1 VPAAGASTTAAT
13 LGPDPAGCRH
23 EAGLRPSEETRR
35 QPEKRRARCGSVC
48 PRSKGSPEQS
58 DEEIEQQILILREN
72 ILPAARQMDGYMGIL
87 SLGDRSTG
95 RSTSLT
101 FWESEE
107 AMRASEEAADRL
119 RQHAADEVKEE
130 IAGVER
136 FEVYINE
143 APSS

>member
-1 VPAAGASTTAAT
+1 MWVRMSTF
-13 LGPDPAGCRH
+13 
-23 EAGLRPSEETRR
+23 
-35 QPEKRRARCGSVC
+35 Q
-48 PRSKGSPEQS
+48 GSPGQS
-58 DEEIEQQILILREN
+58 DDEVEQQVRILSEN
-72 ILPAARQMDGYMGIL
+72 IIPTARQMDGYKGVL

-95 RSTSLT
+95 KSISLT

-107 AMRASEEAADRL
+107 AMRASEEDADKL
-119 RQHAADEVKEE
+119 RQQAADEVQEE

>member
-1 VPAAGASTTAAT
+1 MWVRMSTFQ
-13 LGPDPAGCRH
+13 GSRGQ
-23 EAGLRPSEETRR
+23 SE
-35 QPEKRRARCGSVC
+35 
-48 PRSKGSPEQS
+48 
-58 DEEIEQQILILREN
+58 DEIEQQVKILREN
-72 ILPAARQMDGYMGIL
+72 IIPTARQMGGYQGVL

-95 RSTSLT
+95 KSITLT

-107 AMRASEEAADRL
+107 AMRASEEAADKL
-119 RQHAADEVKEE
+119 RQQAADEVQEE

>member
-1 VPAAGASTTAAT
+1 MSTF
-13 LGPDPAGCRH
+13 
-23 EAGLRPSEETRR
+23 
-35 QPEKRRARCGSVC
+35 Q
-48 PRSKGSPEQS
+48 GSPGQS
-58 DEEIEQQILILREN
+58 DDEVEQQVRILSEN
-72 ILPAARQMDGYMGIL
+72 IIPTARQMDGYKGVL

-95 RSTSLT
+95 KSISLT

-107 AMRASEEAADRL
+107 AMRASEEDADKL
-119 RQHAADEVKEE
+119 RQQAADEVQEE

>member
-1 VPAAGASTTAAT
+1 M
-13 LGPDPAGCRH
+13 
-23 EAGLRPSEETRR
+23 
-35 QPEKRRARCGSVC
+35 
-48 PRSKGSPEQS
+48 
-58 DEEIEQQILILREN
+58 ILREN

-101 FWESEE
+101 VWESEE

>member
-1 VPAAGASTTAAT
+1 MSTF
-13 LGPDPAGCRH
+13 
-23 EAGLRPSEETRR
+23 
-35 QPEKRRARCGSVC
+35 QGS
-48 PRSKGSPEQS
+48 GGQS
-58 DEEIEQQILILREN
+58 DDEVEQQINTLREN
-72 ILPAARQMDGYMGIL
+72 IIPTARQMDGFQGAL

-95 RSTSLT
+95 KSITLT

-107 AMRASEEAADRL
+107 KMRASEEAADKL
-119 RQHAADEVKEE
+119 RQQAADEVQEE

>member
-1 VPAAGASTTAAT
+1 M
-13 LGPDPAGCRH
+13 
-23 EAGLRPSEETRR
+23 
-35 QPEKRRARCGSVC
+35 
-48 PRSKGSPEQS
+48 
-58 DEEIEQQILILREN
+58 ILREN

>member
-1 VPAAGASTTAAT
+1 MSTFQGSAG
-13 LGPDPAGCRH
+13 
-23 EAGLRPSEETRR
+23 
-35 QPEKRRARCGSVC
+35 
-48 PRSKGSPEQS
+48 QS
-58 DEEIEQQILILREN
+58 DDEIERQLRTLSEN
-72 ILPAARQMDGYMGIL
+72 IIPTARQMDGYKGVL

-95 RSTSLT
+95 KSISLT

-107 AMRASEEAADRL
+107 AMRASEEDADKL
-119 RQHAADEVKEE
+119 RQQAADEVEEE

>member
-1 VPAAGASTTAAT
+1 MWVRMSTF
-13 LGPDPAGCRH
+13 
-23 EAGLRPSEETRR
+23 
-35 QPEKRRARCGSVC
+35 QGS
-48 PRSKGSPEQS
+48 SEQS
-58 DEEIEQQILILREN
+58 DEEIEQQVMILREN
-72 ILPAARQMDGYMGIL
+72 ILPTARQMDGYKGVL

-95 RSTSLT
+95 KSISLT

-143 APSS
+143 APGS